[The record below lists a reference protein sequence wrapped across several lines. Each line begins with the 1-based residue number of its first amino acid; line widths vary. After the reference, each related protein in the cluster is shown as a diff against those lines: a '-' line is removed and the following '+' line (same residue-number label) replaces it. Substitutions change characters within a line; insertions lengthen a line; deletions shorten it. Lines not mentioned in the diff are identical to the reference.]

1 MTTPNQRTC
10 DSTWGCFQDAWNQLV
25 SRWSK
30 SRRVIM
36 ISYGK
41 KTHATIHKLWEPH
54 WIRGWHRIRLHLKHS
69 ENMALTIEFGAGTRM
84 ESGLLQSKWDL
95 DSTIDLKTMD
105 SKKHKSK
112 YVKIVVNFDDVLVR
126 ESPDPL
132 RYDMII
138 WCQNL
143 VRFWQMAL
151 LGMCDML
158 GPDLTS

>member
-1 MTTPNQRTC
+1 MKSKYLENTNSCTYHVLWFYVCENLWDVYDCGGGDTSFNTILAELEHLPCILPPPTKWVFIQQRLGRGDQMTTPNQRTC

-69 ENMALTIEFGAGTRM
+69 DNMALTIEFGAEPGWKVGCFNPN
-84 ESGLLQSKWDL
+84 E
-95 DSTIDLKTMD
+95 I
-105 SKKHKSK
+105 
-112 YVKIVVNFDDVLVR
+112 
-126 ESPDPL
+126 
-132 RYDMII
+132 
-138 WCQNL
+138 
-143 VRFWQMAL
+143 
-151 LGMCDML
+151 
-158 GPDLTS
+158 